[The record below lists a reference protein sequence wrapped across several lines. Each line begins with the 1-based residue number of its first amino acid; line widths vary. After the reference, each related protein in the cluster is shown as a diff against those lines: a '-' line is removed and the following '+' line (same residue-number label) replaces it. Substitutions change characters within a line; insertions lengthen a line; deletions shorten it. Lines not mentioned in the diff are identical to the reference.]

1 MSNLTLRIISAIV
14 LLAIVLPVTWYGGV
28 GFRILAAVTGL
39 ACLHE
44 WLEMH
49 KGRIPRALEL
59 GSWAVMLVA
68 AAAIVMDAPALST
81 GGYVVLAAVAFGVA
95 GSVLA
100 KNWASGI
107 GLAYAGLP
115 ALAIAK
121 LRGADAE
128 GFAVVLFLFAAVWA
142 TDILAYFTG
151 RAIGG
156 PKLAPSISPGKTWS
170 GAIGGAAGG
179 VLAAWA
185 VAAAF
190 GKGGDWRLPLIA
202 LAVSIL
208 SQIGDLY
215 ESSVKRRAG
224 VKDSS
229 RLIPG
234 HGGVLDRVD
243 GLVAGAVLLY
253 LIGAIA
259 AGPDSPAQG
268 IMGAITAH

>member
-1 MSNLTLRIISAIV
+1 MSNLALRVISAIV
-14 LLAIVLPVTWYGGV
+14 LLAAVLPLTWFGGA
-28 GFRILAAVTGL
+28 GFSILCAVVAL
-39 ACLHE
+39 ACLYE

-49 KGRIPRALEL
+49 KGRISRLLEL

-68 AAAIVMDAPALST
+68 AAAIVMGAPALSILF
-81 GGYVVLAAVAFGVA
+81 YLVLAAAAFGVA
-95 GSVLA
+95 GSVTGSGWSA
-100 KNWASGI
+100 GI
-107 GLAYAGLP
+107 GIAYAGIP
-115 ALAIAK
+115 AVALAK
-121 LRGADAE
+121 LRGTGMDGLLA
-128 GFAVVLFLFAAVWA
+128 VLFLFAAVWA

-170 GAIGGAAGG
+170 GAIGGAVGA
-179 VLAAWA
+179 VFVATS

-190 GKGGDWRLPLIA
+190 TGSLDWRHGLLA
-202 LAVSIL
+202 LVVSVG
-208 SQIGDLY
+208 SQIGDLF
-215 ESSVKRRAG
+215 ESSVKRQTG

-253 LIGAIA
+253 LWGALLSS
-259 AGPDSPAQG
+259 PDSPAAG
-268 IMGAITAH
+268 VFPAVAG